1 MTTQQELATTVGQR
15 SAGASPLLELQ
26 DVAMHFKSRGRGFR
40 TTTVKALDGVSLSL
54 DRGETIAIV
63 GESGCGKTT
72 LGRVSLRLLEP
83 TSGRVIFNGQDI
95 TETPESRLKSFRRSA
110 QGIFQDPFTSLDPYM
125 TIRQIVEE
133 PLVIHGEGSASE
145 RLDRVEWALDEVRMR
160 PAGDFLDRFPHL
172 LSGGQRQRVGIARAL
187 VLTPDYMLGDEPVS
201 MIDASSRAEILALLR
216 ELQER
221 HRIGYLYITHDI
233 ATARHFAPMT
243 AVMYLGRI
251 VEQGPTA
258 QLISNPLHPYTKG
271 LLDAV
276 PEPDPA
282 NRLSERPVLPGEAP
296 SPAQVPTG
304 CRFHPRCPVFMGGL
318 CDIVEPPL
326 VQVEPDRTVECHLY
340 TEEGRE
346 RSAETANSVSDEGRN
361 RLTLCAVV
369 GIIA

>member
-1 MTTQQELATTVGQR
+1 MTARQEM
-15 SAGASPLLELQ
+15 SAAPMLDLR

-40 TTTVKALDGVSLSL
+40 TTTVRALDGVSLTL
-54 DRGETIAIV
+54 DRGQTIAIV

-83 TSGRVIFNGQDI
+83 TAGRVLFDNVDI
-95 TETPESRLKSFRRSA
+95 TEVKEGNLKQFRRRA

-145 RLDRVEWALDEVRMR
+145 RLERVEWALDEVRMR
-160 PAGDFLDRFPHL
+160 PASDFLDRFPHL

-187 VLTPDYMLGDEPVS
+187 TLTPEYILADEPVS

-233 ATARHFAPMT
+233 ATARHFAPT
-243 AVMYLGRI
+243 AAVMYLGRI

-258 QLISNPLHPYTKG
+258 QFDKQPSASLHTG
-271 LLDAV
+271 T
-276 PEPDPA
+276 
-282 NRLSERPVLPGEAP
+282 PGRGAG
-296 SPAQVPTG
+296 A
-304 CRFHPRCPVFMGGL
+304 
-318 CDIVEPPL
+318 
-326 VQVEPDRTVECHLY
+326 
-340 TEEGRE
+340 
-346 RSAETANSVSDEGRN
+346 
-361 RLTLCAVV
+361 
-369 GIIA
+369 

>member
-1 MTTQQELATTVGQR
+1 MTARPET
-15 SAGASPLLELQ
+15 SAAPMLDLR

-40 TTTVKALDGVSLSL
+40 TTTVRALDGVSMTL
-54 DRGETIAIV
+54 DRGQTIAIV

-83 TSGRVIFNGQDI
+83 TAGRVLFDNVDI
-95 TETPESRLKSFRRSA
+95 TEFKEGQLKGFRRQA

-133 PLVIHGEGSASE
+133 PLVIHSVGSASE
-145 RLDRVEWALDEVRMR
+145 RLERVEWALDEVRMR
-160 PAGDFLDRFPHL
+160 PASDFLDRFPHL

-187 VLTPDYMLGDEPVS
+187 TLTPEYILADEPVS

-233 ATARHFAPMT
+233 ATARHFAPT
-243 AVMYLGRI
+243 AAVMYLGRV

-258 QLISNPLHPYTKG
+258 QLIENPLHPYTQG

-282 NRLSERPVLPGEAP
+282 NRLAERPVLPGEAP
-296 SPAQVPTG
+296 SPANVPSG
-304 CRFHPRCPVFMGGL
+304 CRFHPRCPAFMAGL
-318 CDIVEPPL
+318 CDVVEPPL

-340 TEEGRE
+340 GEEGKARAQQDT
-346 RSAETANSVSDEGRN
+346 AESVSDEPEI
-361 RLTLCAVV
+361 V
-369 GIIA
+369 

>member
-1 MTTQQELATTVGQR
+1 MTTGQIITAADATNP
-15 SAGASPLLELQ
+15 APMLELR

-40 TTTVKALDGVSLSL
+40 TTTVRALDGVSLTL

-83 TSGRVIFNGQDI
+83 TAGRVLFNNQDI
-95 TETPESRLKSFRRSA
+95 TEFKDGQLKEFRRRA

-133 PLVIHGEGSASE
+133 PLVIHGEGSPSE
-145 RLDRVEWALDEVRMR
+145 RLERVEWALDEVRIR
-160 PAGDFLDRFPHL
+160 PASDFLDRFPHL

-187 VLTPDYMLGDEPVS
+187 TLTPEYILADEPVS

-233 ATARHFAPMT
+233 ATARRFAPT
-243 AVMYLGRI
+243 AAVMYLGRV

-258 QLISNPLHPYTKG
+258 QLISNPLHPYTQG

-276 PEPDPA
+276 PEPDPS
-282 NRLSERPVLPGEAP
+282 NRLAERPVLPGEAP
-296 SPAQVPTG
+296 SPANVPTG
-304 CRFHPRCPVFMGGL
+304 CRFHPRCPAFISGL
-318 CDIVEPPL
+318 CDTTPPPL
-326 VQVEPDRTVECHLY
+326 VEIEPNRTVECHLY
-340 TEEGRE
+340 G
-346 RSAETANSVSDEGRN
+346 ETV
-361 RLTLCAVV
+361 
-369 GIIA
+369 

>member
-1 MTTQQELATTVGQR
+1 MTARPEMNAAPMLDLR
-15 SAGASPLLELQ
+15 

-40 TTTVKALDGVSLSL
+40 TTTVRALDGVSMTL

-83 TSGRVIFNGQDI
+83 TAGRVIFDGEDI
-95 TETPESRLKSFRRSA
+95 TPLKEGQLKKFRRQA

-133 PLVIHGEGSASE
+133 PLVIHSVGSASE
-145 RLDRVEWALDEVRMR
+145 RLERVEWALDEVRMR
-160 PAGDFLDRFPHL
+160 PASDFLDRFPHL

-187 VLTPDYMLGDEPVS
+187 TLTPEYILADEPVS

-221 HRIGYLYITHDI
+221 HSIGYLYITHDI
-233 ATARHFAPMT
+233 ATARHFAPT
-243 AVMYLGRI
+243 AAVMYLGRI

-258 QLISNPLHPYTKG
+258 QLIENPLHPYTQG
-271 LLDAV
+271 LLNAV

-282 NRLSERPVLPGEAP
+282 NRLAERPVLPGEAP
-296 SPAQVPTG
+296 SPANVPSG
-304 CRFHPRCPVFMGGL
+304 CRFHPRCPAFMAGL
-318 CDIVEPPL
+318 CDVVEPPL
-326 VQVEPDRTVECHLY
+326 VQVEPDRAVECHLY
-340 TEEGRE
+340 GEEGKARVQQDA
-346 RSAETANSVSDEGRN
+346 AEFVSDDAEI
-361 RLTLCAVV
+361 V
-369 GIIA
+369 